1 MPDSKIRITLYWGE
15 IILHEAHNNQY
26 TLVIAIFNNH
36 LTPLSI
42 KGNDSLGYFLYSPWS
57 FGKAHDFICP
67 LADHAA
73 DLGFTLHGGNDNPC
87 FPGDPGI
94 FIKHVV
100 SGSSADSMLRPWDRV
115 LSVSSNSV

>member
-1 MPDSKIRITLYWGE
+1 MWVITASLEGTFY
-15 IILHEAHNNQY
+15 N
-26 TLVIAIFNNH
+26 
-36 LTPLSI
+36 TPWFFG
-42 KGNDSLGYFLYSPWS
+42 KGND
-57 FGKAHDFICP
+57 FISP
-67 LADHAA
+67 LADYTA

-100 SGSSADSMLRPWDRV
+100 SGSSADSMLRPGDRV